1 MFSLKQIELMQ
12 RFGSLFF
19 VLSLLLIIF
28 FPVTL
33 FSQTATVKGV
43 VTNVRGKPVGLAN
56 VQLVGTKLGVT
67 TGQNGSFRLRVPA
80 NKDLHFVISYIGY
93 RKLDTVLQLVPGATK
108 TLYFS
113 LRRLTTNLPGF
124 EVRDEQLRTENIVR
138 LNPRDVLV
146 APAVSGGVESLIKTL
161 PGVSSNNELSSQYS
175 VRGGN
180 YDENLVYVND
190 IEIYRP
196 FLVNNGQEEGLSFIN
211 PALVSGILFSAGGFG
226 VQYGGKMSSVLDIR
240 YRKPVQFGGG
250 ISLSMLGAGLNVG
263 GTNKNKRFTYLL
275 GARYKTNRYLLGSLE
290 TEGDYQPNFTDFQGL
305 FTYKLNKKWDVSLLT
320 YLSLN
325 KYKVVPTDRQTDFGT
340 VQQTLRFTVYFDG
353 RQVDKY
359 NMFQSGLTFNY
370 HPNSN
375 TRLLFIV
382 SGFQT
387 IESETYDVQGQYWI
401 GQVESREQTKE
412 QGEALQTLGVGTYLE
427 HARNYF
433 NAHVFSFA
441 HKGSL
446 AYHDNLLRW
455 GMRYQFQQV
464 DDVLHEWEM
473 NDSAGYSLP
482 NPVDRPGNPNP
493 SRGNLDLYYYAH
505 AHNTLNIH
513 RISAYGSDRWNF
525 QLKNKSR
532 LSLTAGVRL
541 FWWSYANEFLVSPR
555 ISLAYLPFSNPN
567 LVFRFASGVY
577 YQPPFYREMRNMDGS
592 LNPNIKSQRSIHFIL
607 GSDYRFQLW
616 NRPFI
621 FTTEAYYKKLD
632 NLIPYEVDNLRIRY
646 YANLTAKGY
655 AAGIDFKLFGE
666 FVKGID
672 SWITLSFMKTA
683 QDVIG
688 DFYYDYYNAAGNKL
702 PIGQSGSAVDS
713 VKVEP
718 GYIPRPT
725 DRRVNF
731 TIYFQDYI
739 PHHEQFKVHLRLL
752 FGTGLP
758 FGPPQSQPYQQT
770 LRMPP
775 YRRVDIGFSWNPL
788 DKNIS
793 RISHKT
799 VKSMWISLE
808 VFNLFQTY
816 NTVSYTWIKD
826 IYNHSFAI
834 PNYLTTRRV
843 NLKVAFKF

>member
-1 MFSLKQIELMQ
+1 MQ
-12 RFGSLFF
+12 RPGSFFF
-19 VLSLLLIIF
+19 VLFLLLF
-28 FPVTL
+28 MAFPVIL
-33 FSQTATVKGV
+33 LSQKAVLKGI
-43 VTNVRGKPVGLAN
+43 VTEGKGQPAELVN
-56 VQLVGTKLGVT
+56 VQLVGTKLGT
-67 TGQNGSFRLRVPA
+67 TTDRKGFFSLQVPA
-80 NKDLHFVISYIGY
+80 NRDLHLAISYIGY
-93 RKLDTVLQLVPGATK
+93 GRQDTVL
-108 TLYFS
+108 
-113 LRRLTTNLPGF
+113 RLTPDETLTLHFRLRGMTTSLPGF

-138 LNPRDVLV
+138 LNPRDVMIAPSV
-146 APAVSGGVESLIKTL
+146 AGGVEGLIKTL

-180 YDENLVYVND
+180 YDENLVYVNG

-196 FLVNNGQEEGLSFIN
+196 FLVNSGQQEGLSFIN

-226 VQYGGKMSSVLDIR
+226 VQYGDKMSSVLDIR
-240 YRKPVQFGGG
+240 YRHPTQFGAGV
-250 ISLSMLGAGLNVG
+250 SLSFLGAGLNVE
-263 GTNKNKRFTYLL
+263 GTDKSKRFTYLL
-275 GARYKTNRYLLGSLE
+275 GVRYKTNRYLLGSLE
-290 TEGDYQPNFTDFQGL
+290 TKGNYQPDFTDFQGL
-305 FTYKLNKKWDVSLLT
+305 FTYKINKKWDVSLLT

-325 KYKVVPTDRQTDFGT
+325 RYKVVPSDRQTDFGT
-340 VQQTLRFTVYFDG
+340 VQQSLRFTVYFDG
-353 RQVDKY
+353 QEVDKY
-359 NMFQSGLTFNY
+359 NTYQSGLTFNF
-370 HPNSN
+370 HPNKS
-375 TRLLFIV
+375 TQLQFIA
-382 SGFQT
+382 SAFQT
-387 IESETYDVQGQYWI
+387 NESETYDVQGQYWI
-401 GQVESREQTKE
+401 GQTENREQKKG
-412 QGEALQTLGVGTYLE
+412 QGEAVQTLGVGTYLQ

-433 NAHVFSFA
+433 NARVFTIS
-441 HKGSL
+441 HKGTL
-446 AYHDNLLRW
+446 LYNDNMIRW
-455 GMRYQFQQV
+455 GAQYQFQQV
-464 DDVLHEWEM
+464 DDILHEWEL

-482 NPVDRPGNPNP
+482 NPVDNPGSPNP
-493 SRGNLDLYYYAH
+493 SRGDLNLYYYAH

-513 RISAYGSDRWNF
+513 RVSAYASDQWHFN
-525 QLKNKSR
+525 LKNKSR
-532 LSLTAGVRL
+532 LLLTAGVRL
-541 FWWSYANEFLVSPR
+541 YWWSYANEFLMSPR
-555 ISLAYLPFSNPN
+555 MILSYKPFSNPN

-577 YQPPFYREMRNMDGS
+577 YQPPFYRAMRNMDGS
-592 LNPNIKSQRSIHFIL
+592 LNPHIKSQRSIHFIL
-607 GSDYRFQLW
+607 GSDYRFQAW

-655 AAGIDFKLFGE
+655 AAGIDFKLYGE

-672 SWITLSFMKTA
+672 SWITLSLMKTM
-683 QDVIG
+683 QDVLG
-688 DFYYDYYNAAGNKL
+688 DFYYDYYNAAGEKL
-702 PIGQSGSAVDS
+702 PPGKTGMATDS

-731 TIYFQDYI
+731 TIFFQDYI
-739 PHHEQFKVHLRLL
+739 PHHKEFKVHLRLL

-788 DKNIS
+788 DKNVN

-799 VKSMWISLE
+799 IKSMWISLE

-843 NLKVAFKF
+843 NLKITFKF

>member
-1 MFSLKQIELMQ
+1 MQ
-12 RFGSLFF
+12 RPCFQCF
-19 VLSLLLIIF
+19 LLMLLMFIV
-28 FPVTL
+28 FPANL
-33 FSQTATVKGV
+33 FSQTTVVKGT
-43 VTNVRGKPVGLAN
+43 VTQNNGKPAD
-56 VQLVGTKLGVT
+56 LVTVRLLGTKRGT
-67 TGQNGSFRLRVPA
+67 TTDKNGFFRLQVSA
-80 NKDLHFVISYIGY
+80 DTDLHLSISYIGY
-93 RKLDTVLQLVPGATK
+93 VQHDTVLRLAPGETR
-108 TLYFS
+108 TLHF
-113 LRRLTTNLPGF
+113 RLQKLITNLPGF

-138 LNPRDVLV
+138 LNPRDVMI
-146 APAVSGGVESLIKTL
+146 APAVAGGVESLIKTL

-180 YDENLVYVND
+180 YDENLVYVNG

-196 FLVNNGQEEGLSFIN
+196 FLVNSGQQEGLSFIN
-211 PALVSGILFSAGGFG
+211 PALVSGIQFSAGGFG
-226 VQYGGKMSSVLDIR
+226 VQYGDKMSSVLDIR
-240 YRKPVQFGGG
+240 YRHPTQFDAGV
-250 ISLSMLGAGLNVG
+250 SLSFLGAGLNVEG
-263 GTNKNKRFTYLL
+263 IDKSKRFTYLF

-290 TEGDYQPNFTDFQGL
+290 TKGNYQPDFTDFQGL

-320 YLSLN
+320 YFSLN
-325 KYKVVPTDRQTDFGT
+325 KYKVVPTDRKTDFGT

-353 RQVDKY
+353 QEVDKY
-359 NMFQSGLTFNY
+359 KMFQSGVTFKY
-370 HPNSN
+370 HPNNN
-375 TRLLFIV
+375 TQLRFIA
-382 SGFQT
+382 SAFQT
-387 IESETYDVQGQYWI
+387 NESENYDVQGQYWI
-401 GQVESREQTKE
+401 GQVENREQKKG
-412 QGEALQTLGVGTYLE
+412 QGEAVQTLGVGTYLE

-433 NAHVFSFA
+433 AARVFSLE
-441 HKGSL
+441 HKGFML
-446 AYHDNLLRW
+446 YKGNILRW
-455 GMRYQFQQV
+455 GAQYQFQQV
-464 DDVLHEWEM
+464 DDMLHEWEL

-482 NPVDRPGNPNP
+482 NPVDKPGNPHP
-493 SRGNLDLYYYAH
+493 SRANLDLYYFAH
-505 AHNTLNIH
+505 AHNILNIH
-513 RISAYGSDRWNF
+513 RVSAYASNQWHF

-532 LSLTAGVRL
+532 LSLTAGVR
-541 FWWSYANEFLVSPR
+541 FYWWSYANEFLTSPR
-555 ISLAYLPFSNPN
+555 VALSYKPYANPN
-567 LVFRFASGVY
+567 LVFRFAAGVY
-577 YQPPFYREMRNMDGS
+577 YQPPFYRAMRNMDGS
-592 LNPNIKSQRSIHFIL
+592 LNSHIKSQRSIHFIL
-607 GSDYRFQLW
+607 GSDYRFQVW

-632 NLIPYEVDNLRIRY
+632 HLIPYEIDNLRIRY
-646 YANLTAKGY
+646 YANMTAKGY
-655 AAGIDFKLFGE
+655 AAGIDFKLYGE

-683 QDVIG
+683 QDILG
-688 DFYYDYYNAAGNKL
+688 DYYYNYYNAKGEKL
-702 PIGQSGSAVDS
+702 SPGESGVATDS

-731 TIYFQDYI
+731 TIFFQDYI
-739 PHHEQFKVHLRLL
+739 PHHKEFKVHLRLL

-788 DKNIS
+788 DKNVN

-799 VKSMWISLE
+799 IQSMWISLE

-843 NLKVAFKF
+843 NLKITFKF

>member
-1 MFSLKQIELMQ
+1 MQKPGFRFS
-12 RFGSLFF
+12 
-19 VLSLLLIIF
+19 VLLLIVLAA
-28 FPVTL
+28 FPVAL
-33 FSQTATVKGV
+33 FSQTAVLRGTVSGEKGSPAELV
-43 VTNVRGKPVGLAN
+43 N
-56 VQLVGTKLGVT
+56 VQIVGTKLGVT
-67 TGQNGSFRLRVPA
+67 TNQKGFFELQVPA
-80 NKDLHFVISYIGY
+80 NKDIHLAISYIGY
-93 RKLDTVLQLVPGATK
+93 SRQDTVLRLFPGETIM
-108 TLYFS
+108 LHFR
-113 LRRLTTNLPGF
+113 LRRLATNLPGF

-138 LNPRDVLV
+138 LNPRDALI
-146 APAVSGGVESLIKTL
+146 APAVSGGVESLIKTM
-161 PGVSSNNELSSQYS
+161 PGVSSSNELSSQYS

-180 YDENLVYVND
+180 YDENLVFVNN

-196 FLVNNGQEEGLSFIN
+196 FLVNSGQAEGLSFIN

-226 VQYGGKMSSVLDIR
+226 AQYGDKMSSVLDIQ
-240 YRKPVQFGGG
+240 YRRPTEFGAGV
-250 ISLSMLGAGLNVG
+250 SLSFLGADLNVEG
-263 GTNKNKRFTYLL
+263 GDKSKRFTYLL

-290 TEGDYQPNFTDFQGL
+290 TNGNYQPDFTDVQGL
-305 FTYKLNKKWDVSLLT
+305 FTYKLNKKWDISLLT

-353 RQVDKY
+353 QEIDRY
-359 NMFQSGLTFNY
+359 NMFQSGLTLNY
-370 HPNSN
+370 HPNSH
-375 TRLLFIV
+375 THLRFIA

-387 IESETYDVQGQYWI
+387 DESETYDVQGQYWI
-401 GQVESREQTKE
+401 GQVQNRELKKD
-412 QGEALQTLGVGTYLE
+412 QGEAIQTLGVGTYLE

-433 NAHVFSFA
+433 TARVFSFA
-441 HKGSL
+441 HKG
-446 AYHDNLLRW
+446 AMFYRDNLLRW
-455 GMRYQFQQV
+455 GLQYQFQQV
-464 DDVLHEWEM
+464 DDKLHEWEL

-482 NPVDRPGNPNP
+482 NPVDQPGDPQP
-493 SRGNLDLYYYAH
+493 SRSDLDLYYYAD
-505 AHNTLNIH
+505 AHNILDIH
-513 RISAYGSDRWNF
+513 RVSAYASDRWNF

-541 FWWSYANEFLVSPR
+541 YWWSYAHEFLVSPR
-555 ISLAYLPFSNPN
+555 VSLAYKPFSNPN

-577 YQPPFYREMRNMDGS
+577 YQPPFYREMRDMDGS
-592 LNPNIKSQRSIHFIL
+592 LNPDIKSQRSIHFIL
-607 GSDYRFQLW
+607 GGDYRFQVW
-616 NRPFI
+616 DRPFI

-646 YANLTAKGY
+646 YASLKAKGY
-655 AAGIDFKLFGE
+655 ATGIDFKLYGE

-683 QDVIG
+683 QDIIG
-688 DFYYDYYNAAGNKL
+688 DYYYDYYNGTGEKL
-702 PIGQSGSAVDS
+702 PPGESGLAVDS

-718 GYIPRPT
+718 GYVPRPT

-739 PHHEQFKVHLRLL
+739 PNHEQFKVHLRLL
-752 FGTGLP
+752 YGTGLP

-788 DKNIS
+788 DKNVK
-793 RISHKT
+793 RVSHKT
-799 VKSMWISLE
+799 IKSMWISFE

-826 IYNHSFAI
+826 IYNHSFAV

-843 NLKVAFKF
+843 NLKVSLKF

>member
-1 MFSLKQIELMQ
+1 MIQ
-12 RFGSLFF
+12 RPGFLFF
-19 VLSLLLIIF
+19 ALALLLLTA
-28 FPVTL
+28 FPTVL
-33 FSQTATVKGV
+33 LSQTAMVKGV
-43 VTNVRGKPVGLAN
+43 VTNEKGKPAGLVN
-56 VQLVGTKLGVT
+56 VQLVGTKLGIT
-67 TGQNGSFRLRVPA
+67 TGQKGSFSIKVPA
-80 NKDLHFVISYIGY
+80 NKAFHLSISYIGY
-93 RKLDTVLQLVPGATK
+93 RRQDTVLRLAPGETK
-108 TLYFS
+108 TLHFR

-138 LNPRDVLV
+138 LNPRDALI
-146 APAVSGGVESLIKTL
+146 APTVSGGVESLIKTL

-180 YDENLVYVND
+180 YDENLVYVNG

-250 ISLSMLGAGLNVG
+250 VSLSMLGAGLNMG
-263 GTNKNKRFTYLL
+263 GVSKNKRFTYLL

-290 TEGDYQPNFTDFQGL
+290 TKGNYQPNFTDFQGL
-305 FTYKLNKKWDVSLLT
+305 FTYKLNRKWDISLLT
-320 YLSLN
+320 YFSLN

-353 RQVDKY
+353 REVDKY

-375 TRLLFIV
+375 TRLRFIF

-387 IESETYDVQGQYWI
+387 KESETYDVQGQYWI
-401 GQVESREQTKE
+401 GQVGNREQKRGR
-412 QGEALQTLGVGTYLE
+412 GEAVQTLGVGTYLE

-433 NAHVFSFA
+433 DAHVFSFA
-441 HKGSL
+441 HKGSMI
-446 AYHDNLLRW
+446 YNDNLLRW
-455 GMRYQFQQV
+455 GVRYQFQQV

-473 NDSAGYSLP
+473 IDSAGYSLP
-482 NPVDRPGNPNP
+482 NPVDKPGNPFP
-493 SRGNLDLYYYAH
+493 SRSNLDLYYFAH
-505 AHNTLNIH
+505 AHNILNIH
-513 RISAYGSDRWNF
+513 RVSAYGSDRWNF
-525 QLKNKSR
+525 LLKNKSR

-541 FWWSYANEFLVSPR
+541 YWWSYANEFLVSPR
-555 ISLAYLPFSNPN
+555 VSLAYKPFSNPN

-607 GSDYRFQLW
+607 GGDYHFQMG

-632 NLIPYEVDNLRIRY
+632 NLIPYEVDNIRIRY

-655 AAGIDFKLFGE
+655 ATGIDFKLFGE

-683 QDVIG
+683 QDVMG
-688 DFYYDYYNAAGNKL
+688 DFYYDYYNLAGEKL
-702 PIGQSGSAVDS
+702 PAGESGSAVDS

-718 GYIPRPT
+718 GFIPRPT
-725 DRRVNF
+725 DRRMNF
-731 TIYFQDYI
+731 TIFFQDYI
-739 PHHEQFKVHLRLL
+739 PHHKQFKVHLRLL
-752 FGTGLP
+752 YGTGLP
-758 FGPPQSQPYQQT
+758 FGPTQSQPYQQT

-788 DKNIS
+788 DKNIN
-793 RISHKT
+793 RISHK
-799 VKSMWISLE
+799 VINSMWISLE

-843 NLKVAFKF
+843 NLKIAFKF

>member
-1 MFSLKQIELMQ
+1 LIQKPGF
-12 RFGSLFF
+12 LFF
-19 VLSLLLIIF
+19 VLFLLLLIAT
-28 FPVTL
+28 PVVL
-33 FSQTATVKGV
+33 LSQTAIVKGV
-43 VTNVRGKPVGLAN
+43 ITDEKGKPAELVN
-56 VQLVGTKLGVT
+56 VQLIGTKLGVT
-67 TGQNGSFRLRVPA
+67 TGQKGSFSLQVPA
-80 NKDLHFVISYIGY
+80 DKELHLAISYIGY
-93 RKLDTVLQLVPGATK
+93 RRQDTVLRLVPGETK
-108 TLYFS
+108 TLYFR

-138 LNPRDVLV
+138 LNPRDVLI

-196 FLVNNGQEEGLSFIN
+196 FLVNSGQEEGLSFIN
-211 PALVSGILFSAGGFG
+211 PALVSSILFSAGGFG

-240 YRKPVQFGGG
+240 YRKPEQFGGG
-250 ISLSMLGAGLNVG
+250 VSLSMLGAGLNVG

-290 TEGDYQPNFTDFQGL
+290 TNGNYQPDFADIQGL
-305 FTYKLNKKWDVSLLT
+305 LTYKLNKKWDISLLT
-320 YLSLN
+320 YFSLN

-353 RQVDKY
+353 QKVDKY
-359 NMFQSGLTFNY
+359 NMFQSGLTLNF

-375 TRLLFIV
+375 TQLRFIV

-401 GQVESREQTKE
+401 GKVGNQEHKRD
-412 QGEALQTLGVGTYLE
+412 QGEAVQTLGVGTYLE

-433 NAHVFSFA
+433 NAHVFSFS

-446 AYHDNLLRW
+446 IYRDNLLRW

-464 DDVLHEWEM
+464 NDVLNEWEM

-482 NPVDRPGNPNP
+482 NPVDKPGSSNP
-493 SRGNLDLYYYAH
+493 SRSNLDLYYYAH
-505 AHNTLNIH
+505 AHNILNIH
-513 RISAYGSDRWNF
+513 RVSAYGSDRWNF
-525 QLKNKSR
+525 QLRNKSR
-532 LSLTAGVRL
+532 LMLTAGVRL
-541 FWWSYANEFLVSPR
+541 YWWSYANEFLVSPR
-555 ISLAYLPFSNPN
+555 VNLSYKPSSNPN
-567 LVFRFASGVY
+567 LIFRFATGVY
-577 YQPPFYREMRNMDGS
+577 YQPPFYRAMRNIDGS

-607 GSDYRFQLW
+607 GGDYRFQMR
-616 NRPFI
+616 NRSFI

-646 YANLTAKGY
+646 YANLSAKGY

-683 QDVIG
+683 QDILG
-688 DFYYDYYNAAGNKL
+688 DFYYDYYNGAGEKL
-702 PIGQSGSAVDS
+702 PAGASTLAVDS

-718 GYIPRPT
+718 GFIPRPT

-739 PHHEQFKVHLRLL
+739 PQHEQFKVHLRLL

-758 FGPPQSQPYQQT
+758 FGPPQSKPYQQT
-770 LRMPP
+770 LRMPS

-788 DKNIS
+788 DKNIN

-799 VKSMWISLE
+799 IKSMWISLE
-808 VFNLFQTY
+808 IFNLFQTY
-816 NTVSYTWIKD
+816 NTISYTWIKD

-843 NLKVAFKF
+843 NLKIAFKF

>member
-1 MFSLKQIELMQ
+1 MQ
-12 RFGSLFF
+12 RPGFPFS
-19 VLSLLLIIF
+19 VLLLMLLSA
-28 FPVTL
+28 FPAVL
-33 FSQTATVKGV
+33 LSQTAVLKGIVK
-43 VTNVRGKPVGLAN
+43 NEKGKPAELVN
-56 VQLVGTKLGVT
+56 VQLVGTKLGIT
-67 TGQNGSFRLRVPA
+67 TDQKGFFQLQVPA
-80 NKDLHFVISYIGY
+80 GRDLHIAISYIGY
-93 RKLDTVLQLVPGATK
+93 RRQDTVLRLSPGEVK
-108 TLYFS
+108 TIYFQ
-113 LRRLTTNLPGF
+113 LRRITTNLPGLV
-124 EVRDEQLRTENIVR
+124 VRDEQLRTENIVR
-138 LNPRDVLV
+138 LNPRDVMI
-146 APAVSGGVESLIKTL
+146 APAVAGGVESLIKTL

-180 YDENLVYVND
+180 YDENLVYVD
-190 IEIYRP
+190 GIEIYRP
-196 FLVNNGQEEGLSFIN
+196 FLVNSGQQEGLSFIN
-211 PALVSGILFSAGGFG
+211 PALVSSILFSAGGFG

-240 YRKPVQFGGG
+240 YRHPTQFGAGV
-250 ISLSMLGAGLNVG
+250 SLSFLGADLNVG
-263 GTNKNKRFTYLL
+263 GINKSKRFTYLL
-275 GARYKTNRYLLGSLE
+275 GARYKTNRYLLGSLQ
-290 TEGDYQPNFTDFQGL
+290 TKGNYQPDFTDFQGL
-305 FTYKLNKKWDVSLLT
+305 FTYKLNKKWDISLLT
-320 YLSLN
+320 YFSLN
-325 KYKVVPTDRQTDFGT
+325 KFKVVPADRQTDFGT
-340 VQQTLRFTVYFDG
+340 VQQSLRFTVYFDG
-353 RQVDKY
+353 QEVDKY

-375 TRLLFIV
+375 TQLRFIA
-382 SGFQT
+382 SAFQT
-387 IESETYDVQGQYWI
+387 NEMETYDVQGQYWI
-401 GQVESREQTKE
+401 GQVENREQKKN
-412 QGEALQTLGVGTYLE
+412 QGEAVQTLGVGTYLE

-433 NAHVFSFA
+433 NARVFTFS

-446 AYHDNLLRW
+446 SYNGNLLRW
-455 GMRYQFQQV
+455 GARYQFQQV
-464 DDVLHEWEM
+464 DDVLHEWEL

-482 NPVDRPGNPNP
+482 NPVDKPGNPNP
-493 SRGNLDLYYYAH
+493 SRSNLDLYYFAH

-513 RISAYGSDRWNF
+513 RVSAYASDRWDF
-525 QLKNKSR
+525 HLKNKSR

-541 FWWSYANEFLVSPR
+541 YWWSYANEFLISPR
-555 ISLAYLPFSNPN
+555 MSLAYKPFANPN

-592 LNPNIKSQRSIHFIL
+592 LNPNIKSQRAIHFIL
-607 GSDYRFQLW
+607 GGDYRFQAG

-632 NLIPYEVDNLRIRY
+632 HLIPYEVDNLRIRY

-655 AAGIDFKLFGE
+655 AAGIDFKLYGE

-672 SWITLSFMKTA
+672 SWITLSLMKTA
-683 QDVIG
+683 QDVLG
-688 DFYYDYYNAAGNKL
+688 DYYYDYYNAAGKKL
-702 PIGQSGSAVDS
+702 PPGRTASAVDS

-731 TIYFQDYI
+731 TIFFQDYI
-739 PHHEQFKVHLRLL
+739 PHHKQFKVHLRLL

-788 DKNIS
+788 DKKVK

-816 NTVSYTWIKD
+816 NTISYTWIKD

>member
-1 MFSLKQIELMQ
+1 MQKPGFLFS
-12 RFGSLFF
+12 
-19 VLSLLLIIF
+19 VLLLMLF
-28 FPVTL
+28 SAFPAVL
-33 FSQTATVKGV
+33 LSQTAVLKGIV
-43 VTNVRGKPVGLAN
+43 ENEKGRPAELVN
-56 VQLVGTKLGVT
+56 VQIVGTKLGMT
-67 TGQNGSFRLRVPA
+67 TGQKGFFQLQVPA
-80 NKDLHFVISYIGY
+80 GRDLHIAISYIGY
-93 RKLDTVLQLVPGATK
+93 RRQDTVLRLFPGEVK
-108 TLYFS
+108 TIHFR
-113 LRRLTTNLPGF
+113 LRRITTNLPGF
-124 EVRDEQLRTENIVR
+124 VVRDEQLRMENIVR
-138 LNPRDVLV
+138 LNPRDAVI
-146 APAVSGGVESLIKTL
+146 APAVAGGVESLIKTL

-180 YDENLVYVND
+180 YDENLVYVD
-190 IEIYRP
+190 GIEIYRP
-196 FLVNNGQEEGLSFIN
+196 FLVNSGQQEGLSFIN

-240 YRKPVQFGGG
+240 YRHPTQFGAGV
-250 ISLSMLGAGLNVG
+250 SLSFLGADMNVE
-263 GTNKNKRFTYLL
+263 GTDKSKRFTYLL

-290 TEGDYQPNFTDFQGL
+290 TKGNYQPDFTDFQGV
-305 FTYKLNKKWDVSLLT
+305 FTYKLNKKWDISLLT
-320 YLSLN
+320 YFSLN
-325 KYKVVPTDRQTDFGT
+325 RYKVVPADRQTDFGT
-340 VQQTLRFTVYFDG
+340 VQQSLRFTVYFDG
-353 RQVDKY
+353 QEVDKY

-375 TRLLFIV
+375 TRLRFIA
-382 SGFQT
+382 SAFQT
-387 IESETYDVQGQYWI
+387 NESETYDVQGQYWI
-401 GQVESREQTKE
+401 GQVGSRTQKKD
-412 QGEALQTLGVGTYLE
+412 QGEAVQTLGVGTYLE

-433 NAHVFSFA
+433 DARVFTLS

-446 AYHDNLLRW
+446 SYNGNLLRW
-455 GMRYQFQQV
+455 GARYQFQQV
-464 DDVLHEWEM
+464 DDVLHEWEL

-482 NPVDRPGNPNP
+482 NPVDKPGNSNP
-493 SRGNLDLYYYAH
+493 SRSNLDLYYFAH

-513 RISAYGSDRWNF
+513 RASAYASDRWDF

-532 LSLTAGVRL
+532 LSLTTGVRL
-541 FWWSYANEFLVSPR
+541 YWWSYANEFLISPR
-555 ISLAYLPFSNPN
+555 VSLAYKPFAHAN
-567 LVFRFASGVY
+567 LVFRFASGIY

-592 LNPNIKSQRSIHFIL
+592 LNPNIKSQRAIHFIM
-607 GSDYRFQLW
+607 GGDYRFQAGS
-616 NRPFI
+616 RPFI

-632 NLIPYEVDNLRIRY
+632 HLIPYEVDNLRIRY

-655 AAGIDFKLFGE
+655 AAGIDFKLYGE

-683 QDVIG
+683 QDVLG
-688 DFYYDYYNAAGNKL
+688 DYYYDYYNTAGEKL
-702 PIGQSGSAVDS
+702 PPGKTGSVADS

-739 PHHEQFKVHLRLL
+739 PQHKQFKVHLRLL

-758 FGPPQSQPYQQT
+758 FGPQQSQPYQQT

-788 DKNIS
+788 DKNVK
-793 RISHKT
+793 RLSHKT

-834 PNYLTTRRV
+834 PNYLTMRRV

>member
-1 MFSLKQIELMQ
+1 MQ
-12 RFGSLFF
+12 RPGFYFYAIFL
-19 VLSLLLIIF
+19 LLLIAS
-28 FPVTL
+28 PTML
-33 FSQTATVKGV
+33 FSQTAVVKGTV
-43 VTNVRGKPVGLAN
+43 INEKGKPA
-56 VQLVGTKLGVT
+56 QLVNIQLIGTKLGVT
-67 TGQNGSFRLRVPA
+67 TDQKGDFSLRVPV
-80 NKDLHFVISYIGY
+80 NKVLHLAVTYIGY
-93 RKLDTVLQLVPGATK
+93 RRQDTVLRLVSGETK
-108 TLYFS
+108 TINFRLRS
-113 LRRLTTNLPGF
+113 LSTNLPGL
-124 EVRDEQLRTENIVR
+124 EVHDEQLRTENIMR
-138 LNPRDVLV
+138 LNPRDAMV
-146 APAVSGGVESLIKTL
+146 APAVSGGVESLIKTM

-180 YDENLVYVND
+180 YDENLVYVNG

-196 FLVNNGQEEGLSFIN
+196 FLVNSGREEGLSFIN

-226 VQYGGKMSSVLDIR
+226 VQYGDKMSSVLDIR

-250 ISLSMLGAGLNVG
+250 VSLSMLGAGLNVG
-263 GTNKNKRFTYLL
+263 GTDRNKRFTYLV

-290 TEGDYQPNFTDFQGL
+290 TKGNYEPDFADFQGL

-320 YLSLN
+320 YSSLN
-325 KYKVVPTDRQTDFGT
+325 KYKVVPANRQTDFGT

-353 RQVDKY
+353 QEVDKY
-359 NMFQSGLTFNY
+359 NMFQSGLTFHY
-370 HPNSN
+370 HPNSK
-375 TRLLFIV
+375 THLRFIF
-382 SGFQT
+382 SGFKT
-387 IESETYDVQGQYWI
+387 NESETYDVQGQYWI
-401 GQVESREQTKE
+401 GQVDNRKQKKG
-412 QGEALQTLGVGTYLE
+412 QGEAVQTLGVGTYLQ

-433 NAHVFSFA
+433 DASVFTFA

-446 AYHDNLLRW
+446 VYRNSLLRW
-455 GMRYQFQQV
+455 GIRYQFQQV
-464 DDVLHEWEM
+464 DDKLHEWEM

-482 NPVDRPGNPNP
+482 NPVDKPGNPNP
-493 SRGNLDLYYYAH
+493 SRGNLNLYYFAH
-505 AHNTLNIH
+505 AHNVLNIH
-513 RISAYGSDRWNF
+513 RVSAYGSDRWNF
-525 QLKNKSR
+525 QLKNKSH

-541 FWWSYANEFLVSPR
+541 YWWSYANEFLVSPR
-555 ISLAYLPFSNPN
+555 VSLAYKPFSNPN
-567 LVFRFASGVY
+567 LVFRFSSGVY

-592 LNPNIKSQRSIHFIL
+592 LNPNIKSPRAIHFIL
-607 GSDYRFQLW
+607 GGDYRFQVW
-616 NRPFI
+616 DRPFI

-655 AAGIDFKLFGE
+655 AAGIDFRLFGE

-683 QDVIG
+683 QDISG
-688 DFYYDYYNAAGNKL
+688 DYYYDYFNGAGEKL
-702 PIGQSGSAVDS
+702 PSRQSAAAVDS
-713 VKVEP
+713 VKIEP

-731 TIYFQDYI
+731 TIFFQDYI
-739 PHHEQFKVHLRLL
+739 PHHKQFKVHLRLL
-752 FGTGLP
+752 YGTGLP

-788 DKNIS
+788 DKKVS
-793 RISHKT
+793 RISRKT
-799 VKSMWISLE
+799 IKSMWISLE

-843 NLKVAFKF
+843 NLKIAFKF